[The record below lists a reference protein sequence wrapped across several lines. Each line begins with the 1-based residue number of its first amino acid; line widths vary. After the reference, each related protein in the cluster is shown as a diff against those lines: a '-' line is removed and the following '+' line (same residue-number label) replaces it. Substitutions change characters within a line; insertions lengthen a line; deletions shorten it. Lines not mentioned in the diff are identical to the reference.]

1 MSGPGAWRPLLAGE
15 LAEQAWAA
23 IRDIA
28 RELPAAELV
37 PRELPRLPGR
47 DAEEEAAAE
56 PVAVRSASLSGGKT
70 GLAMFYAYLAEAGG
84 EDAEAAADRAAAYL
98 DEAVELLASEPMGP
112 GLYSGFLGV
121 GWAMEHLQGRLYA
134 SGEEDSDPNAEIDEA
149 LLTLLERPWTE
160 TYDLIGGLVGF
171 AVYALERSHR
181 PSAARCLERL
191 VEQLA
196 ELSEARDGGEVTW
209 FTPPRLLPEHQRVVS
224 PGGYY
229 NLGVAH
235 GVPGA
240 LPILAGAC
248 RAGIAVERA
257 APLLK
262 GAVHWLL
269 AQEMDA
275 GERGSHFA
283 YSIPAPVPGEEGGEA
298 EKESPPPARSRLAWC
313 YGDLGLAVALLWT
326 ARLAGR
332 DDWEQAALRI
342 ALDATRRDP
351 ATAGV
356 LDAGLC
362 HGAAGVAHLFNRL
375 YQATRDERFA
385 DAARDWFTR
394 TLALRAPGEPVAGFR
409 AWRAWPDPDQP
420 LWAPEPGLLEG
431 AAGIGLALLAAVSPV
446 APDWDRMLAVTVP
459 ALSGDR

>member
-1 MSGPGAWRPLLAGE
+1 MSGPGAWQPLLTGE

-28 RELPAAELV
+28 RELPEAELV
-37 PRELPRLPGR
+37 PRELPRDPRSGEG
-47 DAEEEAAAE
+47 EEIPPEM
-56 PVAVRSASLSGGKT
+56 VVLRSASLSGGKT

-84 EDAEAAADRAAAYL
+84 EDAEAAADRAAAFL

-134 SGEEDSDPNAEIDEA
+134 SGEEESDPNAEIDEA

-196 ELSEARDGGEVTW
+196 EQSEARDGGQVTW
-209 FTPPRLLPEHQRVVS
+209 FTPPRLLPEHQRVAS

-235 GVPGA
+235 GVPGI
-240 LPILAGAC
+240 LPILADTC
-248 RAGIAVERA
+248 RAGIAAEQA
-257 APLLK
+257 APLLE
-262 GAVHWLL
+262 GGVRWLL
-269 AQEMDA
+269 AQEMEMDA

-283 YSIPAPVPGEEGGEA
+283 YSIAAPVPLEEGGTGEA
-298 EKESPPPARSRLAWC
+298 PPASSRSRLAWC
-313 YGDLGLAVALLWT
+313 YGDLGLSVALLWT

-332 DDWEQAALRI
+332 DDWEQAALGI

-385 DAARDWFTR
+385 DAARDWFAR

-409 AWRAWPDPDQP
+409 AWRAWPDPEQP
-420 LWAPEPGLLEG
+420 LWAAEPGLLEG
-431 AAGIGLALLAAVSPV
+431 AAGVGLALLAAVSPV
-446 APDWDRMLAVTVP
+446 APDWDRMLAVAVP
-459 ALSGDR
+459 PKAE